1 MTDFLPADFP
11 CSDAVRQNVTQ
22 KLAAFEAIADELPIF
37 IIHNVPAFSVV
48 YMSRTG
54 LQLLGVSLDEV
65 RRLGSEYYTKFF
77 NPEDVAFYVPKFI
90 EMLAGPAPRKWFSF
104 FQQVATGRD
113 NQFEWYLSAS
123 RPFIYDETGK
133 LLLSLTFA
141 LPLDPNHHLAEKAE
155 RLMEENLMLKDNY
168 QRYAALTKR
177 EMELLRYIA
186 SGEKAGEISKRIH
199 ISEKTLN
206 THRRNIKRKIG
217 ARTHY
222 DIIKF
227 AQAFNLV

>member
-1 MTDFLPADFP
+1 DD
-11 CSDAVRQNVTQ
+11 
-22 KLAAFEAIADELPIF
+22 
-37 IIHNVPAFSVV
+37 
-48 YMSRTG
+48 
-54 LQLLGVSLDEV
+54 VS
-65 RRLGSEYYTKFF
+65 
-77 NPEDVAFYVPKFI
+77 FYVPELLEAFRKTKP
-90 EMLAGPAPRKWFSF
+90 GKWFSF
-104 FQQVATGRD
+104 FQQVATGE
-113 NQFEWYLSAS
+113 NKVFEWYLSAA
-123 RPFIYDETGK
+123 RPFIYDESGK